1 VSTRLGLALGLALAG
16 AVAAWWLIASRI
28 ALQSGIDAALPA
40 GEALLV
46 LAVTRGMLV
55 AVIAPRTA
63 AVGGYVAG
71 LRVCLPIVA
80 LGWPLVALSWAASSA
95 DTLRTLST
103 EAGLLGLAALLPLAG
118 RALARLL
125 KQGPVTEAVSA
136 ALGVLLA
143 CGAWLVLTGPLH
155 GP

>member
-1 VSTRLGLALGLALAG
+1 MSTRLGLALGLALAG

-40 GEALLV
+40 GQALLV

-55 AVIAPRTA
+55 AVIAPRIA

-80 LGWPLVALSWAASSA
+80 LGWPL
-95 DTLRTLST
+95 
-103 EAGLLGLAALLPLAG
+103 AALLPLAG
-118 RALARLL
+118 RVLARLL
-125 KQGPVTEAVSA
+125 KQGPVTEAVA
-136 ALGVLLA
+136 AAVGVLLA

-155 GP
+155 GS